1 MTLNYS
7 KTPNLSKRSST
18 NPSTGKSEFSSSI
31 LCWPGA
37 HGQEGEQPSLSTCH
51 VLTLLSLKPYLPSA
65 QSHQVSTAFPW
76 NPGNISLVN
85 ALSGA
90 DLVVEEPLH
99 ETKHELHFRKNLNEA
114 AEVTY
119 GVLTSH
125 DSKTLEFSKYSHKIF
140 LVSAL

>member
-1 MTLNYS
+1 MPYPDTPLSQAVFTLCTIS
-7 KTPNLSKRSST
+7 
-18 NPSTGKSEFSSSI
+18 
-31 LCWPGA
+31 PGI
-37 HGQEGEQPSLSTCH
+37 HS
-51 VLTLLSLKPYLPSA
+51 
-65 QSHQVSTAFPW
+65 FPW
-76 NPGNISLVN
+76 NPGNFSLVN